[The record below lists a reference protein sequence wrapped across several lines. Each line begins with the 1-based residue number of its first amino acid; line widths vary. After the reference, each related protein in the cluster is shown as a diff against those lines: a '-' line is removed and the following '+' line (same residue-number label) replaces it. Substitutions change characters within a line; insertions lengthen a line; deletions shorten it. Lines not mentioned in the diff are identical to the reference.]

1 MLHKI
6 HLLIHHGLLGCGLLL
21 GYEGGLL
28 LRRGLL
34 RCGLLRCGLLLGHE
48 SILLGLERLLDLL
61 LELLDLHLLACN
73 SPLRICVGG
82 GI

>member
-28 LRRGLL
+28 LRR
-34 RCGLLRCGLLLGHE
+34 GLLRCGLLLGHE

-73 SPLRICVGG
+73 SPLRICVCG